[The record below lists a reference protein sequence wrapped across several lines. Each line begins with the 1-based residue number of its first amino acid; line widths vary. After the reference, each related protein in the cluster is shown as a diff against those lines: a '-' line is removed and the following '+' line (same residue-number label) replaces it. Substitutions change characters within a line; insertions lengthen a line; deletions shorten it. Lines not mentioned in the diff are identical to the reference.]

1 MRMTSKELLNI
12 SIKDFNKMS
21 AKELAKA
28 INTLQ
33 SVANK
38 RIKRFQEADVKSPAL
53 SKYLDRSTRYDGDA
67 TNINRLR
74 SEFMSVKNFLES
86 PTGSLRGYKKIKRQV
101 TNTLLEHGVDIRNVS
116 YDDFFELYEKLK
128 DYDRYYSS
136 KDFRYNTFEVLS
148 EMMVDGQVVD
158 FNELLNNLQQKYENS
173 QGW

>member
-1 MRMTSKELLNI
+1 MTSKELLNI

-21 AKELAKA
+21 AKELSKA
-28 INTLQ
+28 VNTLR

-38 RIKRFQEADVKSPAL
+38 RIKRFQEAGVKSPAL
-53 SKYLDRSTRYDGDA
+53 TKFLERLNIYDGREK

-86 PTGSLRGYKKIKRQV
+86 PTGSLRGYKKIKSQV
-101 TNTLLEHGVDIRNVS
+101 TNTLLEHSVDISNVS

-158 FNELLNNLQQKYENS
+158 FNELLNNLQKKYENS

>member
-1 MRMTSKELLNI
+1 MSSKELLNI

-28 INTLQ
+28 VNTLK
-33 SVANK
+33 STANK
-38 RIKRFQEADVKSPAL
+38 RIKRFKEAGVKSPAL
-53 SKYLDRSTRYDGDA
+53 TKFLDRSNIYDSKDT

-86 PTGSLRGYKKIKRQV
+86 PTGSLRGYKKIKKQV

-136 KDFRYNTFEVLS
+136 KDFRYNTFDVLS

-158 FNELLNNLQQKYENS
+158 FNELLNNLQQRYENTE
-173 QGW
+173 GW